1 MKRYITSL
9 EQQKYGDYD
18 KKDPDMP
25 DCTICLVTFVPEDD
39 IVAFSC
45 DPKHYFHAKC
55 AHEWLEV
62 KTECPL
68 CRHDFTEEINK
79 YITNSDDIIND
90 VARQAVND
98 SNQRSH

>member
-1 MKRYITSL
+1 
-9 EQQKYGDYD
+9 
-18 KKDPDMP
+18 MP
-25 DCTICLVTFVPEDD
+25 DCTICLVTFEPEDD